1 MSQDTRT
8 LDEIKADDISML
20 EDALKGKKEH
30 WFSKPNEAMR
40 YIGDRLFK
48 ILGRLGVKVKKGMDW
63 RMVQAQLGAHNVR
76 VENRDY
82 EGDDEWRSGIYVY
95 KDDQL
100 AGWISKGRRMM
111 RSTLSVYPEYRVQTT
126 VKV

>member
-1 MSQDTRT
+1 MTDNRT
-8 LDEIKADDISML
+8 LDEVKADDIGML
-20 EDALKGKKEH
+20 EDALKGKKET
-30 WFSKPNEAMR
+30 WFNTPDEAMR

-48 ILGRLGVKVKKGMDW
+48 LLARLGIKVKKDMDW
-63 RMVQAQLGAHNVR
+63 RMVDAQLGAHHIR

-95 KDDQL
+95 KNDEL
-100 AGWISKGRRMM
+100 TGWISKGRRMM

-126 VKV
+126 IKA

>member
-1 MSQDTRT
+1 MSDDDRT
-8 LDEIKADDISML
+8 LDQIKADDISML

-30 WFSKPNEAMR
+30 WFRTPDESIR

-48 ILGRLGVKVKKGMDW
+48 LLGRLGVKVKRDMDW
-63 RMVQAQLGAHNVR
+63 RMVDAQLGAHKVR

-82 EGDDEWRSGIYVY
+82 EDDDEWRSGIYAY

-100 AGWISKGRRMM
+100 AGWISKGRKMM
-111 RSTLSVYPEYRVQTT
+111 RSSLSVYPEYRVQTT
-126 VKV
+126 IKV